1 MTTNRLKKAIIAHLE
16 IVKPSEEITVS
27 DATQRQQI
35 ELPCLAVG
43 IAGAERH
50 SVELQGVQK
59 CQVEITLRC
68 HAGDEAEANVDEWVD
83 RIETALNDPSEIKAL
98 LDEGIRMDFWD
109 YHGATTEWDGSVME
123 TTFNAESWVVRV

>member
-16 IVKPSEEITVS
+16 IVKPDEDITVS
-27 DATQRQQI
+27 DATQREQI
-35 ELPCLAVG
+35 QLPCLAVG

-50 SVELQGVQK
+50 SVALQGVQK

-123 TTFNAESWVVRV
+123 TTFAAESWVVRV

>member
-1 MTTNRLKKAIIAHLE
+1 MTTNRLKKAIIAHFE
-16 IVKPSEEITVS
+16 IVKPSDDITVS
-27 DATQRQQI
+27 DATQREQI
-35 ELPCLAVG
+35 QLPCLAVG

-123 TTFNAESWVVRV
+123 TTFAAESWVVRV

>member
-1 MTTNRLKKAIIAHLE
+1 MTTTRLKKAIIAHLE
-16 IVKPSEEITVS
+16 IVKPDEDITVS
-27 DATQRQQI
+27 DATQREQI
-35 ELPCLAVG
+35 QLPCLAVG

-123 TTFNAESWVVRV
+123 TTFTAESWVVRV